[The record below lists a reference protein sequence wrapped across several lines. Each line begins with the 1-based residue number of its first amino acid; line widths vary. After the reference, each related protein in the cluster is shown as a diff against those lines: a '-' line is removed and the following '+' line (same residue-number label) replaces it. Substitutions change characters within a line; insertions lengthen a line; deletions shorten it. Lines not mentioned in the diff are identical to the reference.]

1 MRSSLDALEFIWLIV
16 KTLHFWLIISAIVTA
31 TALREGLI
39 EVTVGFGAVFIFLSY
54 LYSKGSF
61 LSIDVYGN
69 NELEQSIRFMRY
81 CVAVMQSQGRQTL
94 LKGDVIKAGRLN
106 RLPGVDGEMPF

>member
-1 MRSSLDALEFIWLIV
+1 MLLDALEFIWLIV
-16 KTLHFWLIISAIVTA
+16 KTLHFWLILSALITA

-61 LSIDVYGN
+61 LSIDIFARIVLAIIVGLFIAYFIWLAKN
-69 NELEQSIRFMRY
+69 
-81 CVAVMQSQGRQTL
+81 
-94 LKGDVIKAGRLN
+94 
-106 RLPGVDGEMPF
+106 

>member
-1 MRSSLDALEFIWLIV
+1 MLLDALEFIWLIV

-54 LYSKGSF
+54 LYSKDSF
-61 LSIDVYGN
+61 LSIDIFARIVLAIIVGLFIAYFIWLAKN
-69 NELEQSIRFMRY
+69 
-81 CVAVMQSQGRQTL
+81 
-94 LKGDVIKAGRLN
+94 
-106 RLPGVDGEMPF
+106 